1 MKRNLLLLSLLVFF
15 SACESQMGTVV
26 SSGISNMFTSSK
38 FDINSSNEAYKVMK
52 ANSINTAK
60 MDASSPTSGCVNVN
74 DLIPLNSSDS
84 KNMSKI
90 KDKLCTCVAWGT
102 CDSKSC
108 SCDNLCPKD
117 FKIIKKLAAPSD
129 AEENTLSFTNKINKF
144 AEKDSSYKGYC
155 WGISL
160 LSERFHRLAEYEPN
174 APKKFQ
180 GAGQDSQR
188 IAEYKRII
196 AQINNNEP
204 VTIPGF
210 KSLRDF
216 STDPEVKDLLQD
228 SVKALWAENALSSQG
243 IGSITSTQSPSKTE
257 FNQLADDIDFRLKN
271 NMSPAIVYNDKNDRT
286 DAHVLLVSAT
296 GTFPSGERYL
306 CLNDNAYLQKN
317 VQNCNIKMIMK
328 SDGTLIRKYGE
339 ADKRQD
345 GTPIQHLQVGKVQ
358 MTHSENTNLM
368 EQVSNLQAK
377 CAGQKGCPKTL

>member
-26 SSGISNMFTSSK
+26 SSGISNIFTNSK

-52 ANSINTAK
+52 ASSINNAK
-60 MDASSPTSGCVNVN
+60 MDAGPTSGCVSVD
-74 DLIPLNSSDS
+74 DLIPLKSGDNE
-84 KNMSKI
+84 NMSKI

-102 CDSKSC
+102 CDAKSC

-129 AEENTLSFTNKINKF
+129 AVENTLSFTNKINKF
-144 AEKDSSYKGYC
+144 AEKDSTYKGYC

-160 LSERFHRLAEYEPN
+160 LSERFHRLAEYEPTS
-174 APKKFQ
+174 PKKFQ

-188 IAEYKRII
+188 IAEYKKII
-196 AQINNNEP
+196 AQLNNNEP

-216 STDPEVKDLLQD
+216 SSDPEVKDLLQD
-228 SVKALWAENALSSQG
+228 SVKELWAQNALSSQG
-243 IGSITSTQSPSKTE
+243 VGSITSTQTPSKTE
-257 FNQLADDIDFRLKN
+257 FNQLADDIEFRLKH
-271 NMSPAIVYNDKNDRT
+271 NMSPAIVYNDKNDRM

-296 GTFPSGERYL
+296 GVLPSGERYL
-306 CLNDNAYLQKN
+306 CLNDNAYVQAN
-317 VQNCNIKMIMK
+317 VQNCNIKMIMQN
-328 SDGTLIRKYGE
+328 DGKIIRKYGN
-339 ADKRQD
+339 ADVRKD
-345 GTPIQHLQVGKVQ
+345 GTKIEQMTVGKVS

-368 EQVSNLQAK
+368 EQVSNLQSK
-377 CAGQKGCPKTL
+377 CAGQKGCPKAL